1 MEKIGTDS
9 IRSPSLDKQSQRRGF
24 RAHAAGV
31 SASTLAPDQKEPL
44 LHHKHTLASAGDHSL
59 LLARPESGTSRRK
72 LVLATDWTTLVTGE
86 KVWTRTQTP
95 PHTAGW
101 VDEVTPDGSIAWIV
115 TSGAIRRM
123 YHHSDG
129 DELWTGQD

>member
-1 MEKIGTDS
+1 M
-9 IRSPSLDKQSQRRGF
+9 
-24 RAHAAGV
+24 
-31 SASTLAPDQKEPL
+31 
-44 LHHKHTLASAGDHSL
+44 HHKHTLASAGDHSL

-95 PHTAGW
+95 AHTAGW

-129 DELWTGQD
+129 DTMDKLNPREMAECVAVMAVMAYVAADMPGTFGRVAPAAAR